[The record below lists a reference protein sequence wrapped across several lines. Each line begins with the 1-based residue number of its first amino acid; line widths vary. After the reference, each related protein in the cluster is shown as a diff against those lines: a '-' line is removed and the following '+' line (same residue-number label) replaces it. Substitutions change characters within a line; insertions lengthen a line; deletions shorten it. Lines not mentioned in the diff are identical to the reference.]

1 MSGRIEPTRVQ
12 KPWGHE
18 LIWAHTDRYVG
29 KILHIKAGHALSV
42 QYHNRKDETI
52 HLLRGTMIY
61 RVKDGDALRDMH
73 LQEGESFR
81 NEAGVIH
88 QMEAVTDCDVLEA
101 STPDLDDVVR
111 LSDRYGREGTSA
123 P

>member
-1 MSGRIEPTRVQ
+1 MSGRFDVRFVQ

-18 LIWAHTDRYVG
+18 TIWAHTDRYVG
-29 KILHIKAGHALSV
+29 KVLHIKAGHALSV

-52 HLLRGTMIY
+52 HLLSGEMIY
-61 RVKDGDALRDMH
+61 RVQTEGVLTDMKLRA
-73 LQEGESFR
+73 GESFR
-81 NEAGVIH
+81 NEPGTIH